1 HKQVRR
7 GRRWPVLAALV
18 AIIAGGRFL
27 YALLIAP
34 WLARRALRPR
44 PEHAPRA
51 RLARWL
57 VPFALGFAIV
67 YPPLVLSL
75 AGIQG
80 AVKWIDNFGVQI
92 LIYVMLGWGLNIVVR
107 LAGLL
112 DLGYVA
118 FYHVRAYSYA
128 LLSNPLRLSL

>member
-1 HKQVRR
+1 MAHEASQFASRVDVVRALR
-7 GRRWPVLAALV
+7 QATITGLIAFGLFLPLIGFKTVQNIHNQLILETRWPLLAALV

-44 PEHAPRA
+44 PEHVPRA

-67 YPPLVLSL
+67 YPPLVLSVTGL
-75 AGIQG
+75 LG
-80 AVKWIDNFGVQI
+80 AVKW
-92 LIYVMLGWGLNIVVR
+92 L
-107 LAGLL
+107 
-112 DLGYVA
+112 
-118 FYHVRAYSYA
+118 HH
-128 LLSNPLRLSL
+128 